1 MQWRRHQENGALVL
15 PALQL
20 ICYLHEENK
29 VKNKAPPLTFPNF
42 FDFSAYLSQ
51 KVQVSQVQYFPDIAG
66 LSFDNHV
73 YLPKLRLFEM
83 RYCPAHNIEELAAAI
98 SHLLEERGKGS
109 KLAPASRDN
118 ALLEKLVIRLQWCSS
133 CGIVSRNTGGIQV
146 SLEPIRNLPSNADI
160 YIDDSAIKRFGIKQ

>member
-1 MQWRRHQENGALVL
+1 MLEALTNV
-15 PALQL
+15 
-20 ICYLHEENK
+20 EELFLDG
-29 VKNKAPPLTFPNF
+29 PTLTIPNIIR
-42 FDFSAYLSQ
+42 Y
-51 KVQVSQVQYFPDIAG
+51 IAG

-160 YIDDSAIKRFGIKQ
+160 YIDDSAIKRFGIKQGNAD